1 VSRGAKLALA
11 VVVSVVA
18 LNVALSLLH
27 SLLGGTPG
35 GPTSS
40 SYATGPTGAA
50 ALAALLARD
59 GHAVERLRE
68 PSAAARLAPEAT
80 VILLDPQS
88 GLPGAD
94 AGALRRFVS
103 SGGRL
108 VLGGAPGSWL
118 TRIVPDAPT
127 WSPASVGV
135 AATLAPVPDL
145 RGVTRVGAAS
155 SGSWRGGSA
164 LPLLGAGDR
173 ALLSLASV
181 GAGQVWLLADAA
193 PLQNDEL
200 ADADDAALGLALA
213 GSPGRPV
220 LFLESYHG
228 YGSASGYAA
237 VPARWLL
244 GFALLFGAALTLMLA
259 SGRRLG
265 PPQSNERQLPPPR
278 WEYVESLAGIL
289 ERSRRREDAIRPLRT
304 RLGRVLAERAGLGQS
319 PSDAEIAAAARLLG
333 LTEEEAGA
341 LSRPALSDADV
352 VSLGRA
358 LVLVARESRS

>member
-1 VSRGAKLALA
+1 MCRW
-11 VVVSVVA
+11 
-18 LNVALSLLH
+18 
-27 SLLGGTPG
+27 PR
-35 GPTSS
+35 
-40 SYATGPTGAA
+40 
-50 ALAALLARD
+50 RD
-59 GHAVERLRE
+59 A
-68 PSAAARLAPEAT
+68 
-80 VILLDPQS
+80 
-88 GLPGAD
+88 
-94 AGALRRFVS
+94 
-103 SGGRL
+103 
-108 VLGGAPGSWL
+108 
-118 TRIVPDAPT
+118 
-127 WSPASVGV
+127 
-135 AATLAPVPDL
+135 
-145 RGVTRVGAAS
+145 
-155 SGSWRGGSA
+155 
-164 LPLLGAGDR
+164 
-173 ALLSLASV
+173 
-181 GAGQVWLLADAA
+181 
-193 PLQNDEL
+193 
-200 ADADDAALGLALA
+200 
-213 GSPGRPV
+213 GRPV